1 MVTIPIPNDFKEFLK
16 LLNVHKVRYLLI
28 GGYAVNFHGYVR
40 ATADMDIFVKPDK
53 RNAEQLVTVL
63 KEFGF
68 DVEELNPGLFLNP
81 DNVIRMGVPPLRIE
95 MMSSISGV
103 DFEECY
109 ETRIKNKWDGITVH
123 LISLDKLK
131 QNKQAAGRLK
141 DRNDLEHLK

>member
-123 LISLDKLK
+123 LISLDKLM